1 MFTRTQNSASLI
13 CLLSTMYNVPKRFD
27 ALSDFH
33 RFKVSPYLQILLF
46 GIKKYGNVK
55 KYTRNRQKAVLNVLK
70 LKMSSV
76 FLLWKKHEEHKSWEA

>member
-13 CLLSTMYNVPKRFD
+13 CLLSTVEKVPKIFD

-46 GIKKYGNVK
+46 GIKKYGTVVFHLKSTHEIAK
-55 KYTRNRQKAVLNVLK
+55 KQC
-70 LKMSSV
+70 
-76 FLLWKKHEEHKSWEA
+76 

>member
-13 CLLSTMYNVPKRFD
+13 CLLSTMYKVPKIFD

-33 RFKVSPYLQILLF
+33 RFKVSPYLKILLF

-55 KYTRNRQKAVLNVLK
+55 KYTQNRQKAVLNVLK

-76 FLLWKKHEEHKSWEA
+76 FLL